1 MQCLFLS
8 SVQEEE
14 RRLRDEHIAYQQQE
28 AKVQRER
35 QEDIL
40 MREAKARKE
49 VMRVM
54 REKRKRLQQREVG
67 LTKTESLVDC
77 EITLDKPTDTM

>member
-1 MQCLFLS
+1 
-8 SVQEEE
+8 
-14 RRLRDEHIAYQQQE
+14 
-28 AKVQRER
+28 
-35 QEDIL
+35 

-67 LTKTESLVDC
+67 LTKTEYLGYC
-77 EITLDKPTDTM
+77 EITLDKPTDMPC

>member
-1 MQCLFLS
+1 M
-8 SVQEEE
+8 
-14 RRLRDEHIAYQQQE
+14 
-28 AKVQRER
+28 
-35 QEDIL
+35 

-67 LTKTESLVDC
+67 LMKTESLVDC
-77 EITLDKPTDTM
+77 EIALDKPTVSVVSQYDGTCRSELIFSCECYVTTANMHDLLLLD

>member
-1 MQCLFLS
+1 M
-8 SVQEEE
+8 
-14 RRLRDEHIAYQQQE
+14 
-28 AKVQRER
+28 
-35 QEDIL
+35 

-67 LTKTESLVDC
+67 SMKTESLVDC

>member
-1 MQCLFLS
+1 MFVFFS
-8 SVQEEE
+8 SVQGEE

-67 LTKTESLVDC
+67 SMTTESLVDC